1 MISPYR
7 QRGIS
12 TLGSILLAAV
22 AGLGAATVLMDWVI
36 VDVQTPEPEAIHIKA
51 PFPLIIADIAVAF
64 IPDEVMQDMEVPQEA
79 RAQKDAVM
87 AALSSLV
94 DAPDGALV
102 EVTTPDETVTIVKKG
117 RKLIV
122 DVDAEDAEVHCA
134 IPLHGI
140 YKSLGRWDW
149 EVFEP
154 KMVLTALHNTSPG
167 VLVDVH
173 ADDGTKVK
181 ITKW

>member
-1 MISPYR
+1 MNR

-36 VDVQTPEPEAIHIKA
+36 VDVQTPDPEAIHFKV
-51 PFPLIIADIAVAF
+51 PFPLVIADIAVAL
-64 IPDEVMQDMEVPQEA
+64 IPDDVTQDMEVPPEV
-79 RAQKDAVM
+79 RAQREVVM
-87 AALSSLV
+87 AALSSLI

-102 EVTTPDETVTIVKKG
+102 EVTTPDETVSIVKKG
-117 RKLIV
+117 GKLEI
-122 DVDAEDAEVHCA
+122 DVNAEDAVVHCSV
-134 IPLHGI
+134 PLDGI
-140 YKSLGRWDW
+140 YKSLERWDW

-154 KMVLTALHNTSPG
+154 KMVLTALHHTSPG

>member
-1 MISPYR
+1 MTNR

-36 VDVQTPEPEAIHIKA
+36 IDVKTPEPEEIQFKI
-51 PFPLIIADIAVAF
+51 PFPLVVADIAVAF
-64 IPDEVMQDMEVPQEA
+64 IPDEVTQEMMVPPEA
-79 RAQKDAVM
+79 KAQREAVM

-94 DAPDGALV
+94 EAPDGPLV
-102 EVTTPDETVTIVKKG
+102 EVTSPDETVSIVKEG
-117 RKLIV
+117 RKLMV
-122 DVDAEDAEVHCA
+122 DVDTDDAVVHCA
-134 IPLHGI
+134 IPLDGI
-140 YKSLGRWDW
+140 YRSLDRWDW

-154 KMVLTALHNTSPG
+154 KMMLTALHHTSPG
-167 VLVDVH
+167 VLVDVK

>member
-1 MISPYR
+1 MTSHR

-22 AGLGAATVLMDWVI
+22 AGLGAATVVMDWVI
-36 VDVQTPEPEAIHIKA
+36 VDVQTPEPEAIHFKV
-51 PFPLIIADIAVAF
+51 PFPLVVADIAVAF
-64 IPDEVMQDMEVPQEA
+64 IPDEVMRDMEVPQEA
-79 RAQKDAVM
+79 RDQRELVM
-87 AALSSLV
+87 AALSSLI

-102 EVTTPDETVTIVKKG
+102 EVTTPEETVSIVKKG
-117 RKLIV
+117 RKILV

-134 IPLHGI
+134 IPLDGI
-140 YKSLGRWDW
+140 YKSLERWDW

-154 KMVLTALHNTSPG
+154 KMVLTALHHTSSG
-167 VLVDVH
+167 VLVDVN

>member
-1 MISPYR
+1 MNR
-7 QRGIS
+7 QKGIS

-22 AGLGAATVLMDWVI
+22 AGPGAATVLMDWVI
-36 VDVQTPEPEAIHIKA
+36 VDVQTPEPEAIHFKV
-51 PFPLIIADIAVAF
+51 PFPLVVADIAVAF
-64 IPDEVMQDMEVPQEA
+64 IPDDVTQEMEVPQEV
-79 RAQKDAVM
+79 RAQREAVM

-94 DAPDGALV
+94 DAPDGVLV
-102 EVTTPDETVTIVKKG
+102 EVTTPDETVSIVKKG
-117 RKLIV
+117 RKILI

-134 IPLHGI
+134 VPLDGI
-140 YKSLGRWDW
+140 YKSLERWDW

-154 KMVLTALHNTSPG
+154 KMVLTALHHTSPG
-167 VLVDVH
+167 VLVDVN

>member
-1 MISPYR
+1 MNR

-36 VDVQTPEPEAIHIKA
+36 VDVQTPDPEAIHFKV
-51 PFPLIIADIAVAF
+51 PFPLVIADIAVAF
-64 IPDEVMQDMEVPQEA
+64 IPDDVTQDMEVPPEV
-79 RAQKDAVM
+79 RAQREVVM
-87 AALSSLV
+87 AALSSLI

-102 EVTTPDETVTIVKKG
+102 EVTTPDETVSIVKKG
-117 RKLIV
+117 GNLEV
-122 DVDAEDAEVHCA
+122 DVNAEDAVVHCSV
-134 IPLHGI
+134 PLDGI
-140 YKSLGRWDW
+140 YKSLERWDW

-154 KMVLTALHNTSPG
+154 KMVLTALHHTSPG

>member
-1 MISPYR
+1 MNR
-7 QRGIS
+7 QKGIS

-51 PFPLIIADIAVAF
+51 PFPLVIADIAVAF
-64 IPDEVMQDMEVPQEA
+64 IPEDVTQDMEVPPEA
-79 RAQKDAVM
+79 RAQREAVM

-102 EVTTPDETVTIVKKG
+102 EVTTPDETVSIVKKG
-117 RKLIV
+117 RKILV
-122 DVDAEDAEVHCA
+122 DVDAEDAVVHCSV
-134 IPLHGI
+134 PLDGI
-140 YKSLGRWDW
+140 YKCLERWDW
-149 EVFEP
+149 EIFEP
-154 KMVLTALHNTSPG
+154 KMVLTALHHTSPG

-181 ITKW
+181 VTKW

>member
-1 MISPYR
+1 MISPR

-22 AGLGAATVLMDWVI
+22 AGFGAATVVMDWVI
-36 VDVQTPEPEAIHIKA
+36 VDVQTTEPEAIHFKI
-51 PFPLIIADIAVAF
+51 PFPLVMADIAVAF

-79 RAQKDAVM
+79 RDQRELVM
-87 AALSSLV
+87 AALSSLI

-102 EVTTPDETVTIVKKG
+102 EVTTPDETVSIVKKG
-117 RKLIV
+117 RKILI
-122 DVDAEDAEVHCA
+122 DVNAEDAEVHCSV
-134 IPLHGI
+134 PLDGI
-140 YKSLGRWDW
+140 YKSFEHWDW

-154 KMVLTALHNTSPG
+154 KMVLTALHHTSPG
-167 VLVDVH
+167 VLVDVN
-173 ADDGTKVK
+173 AGDGTKVK